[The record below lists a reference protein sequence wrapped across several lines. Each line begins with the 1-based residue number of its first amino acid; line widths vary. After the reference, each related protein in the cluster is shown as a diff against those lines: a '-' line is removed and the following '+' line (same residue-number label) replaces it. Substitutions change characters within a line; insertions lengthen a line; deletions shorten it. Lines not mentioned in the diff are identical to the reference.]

1 MKIHYD
7 YKIIRGKNE
16 SKSPRKIHIIGSVGS
31 GKTTLA
37 KELSLILS
45 AAHYELDNVVW
56 ERSVEGDSRRSDK
69 EKREILKDIIDS
81 DGWIIEG
88 AHTNDWIEDSLLNA
102 ELIILLEP
110 AYGIRNIRII
120 KRFLRQKLKM
130 ETANYRPSF
139 RIFLNMFKWNRYF
152 ERTAKPYIFDNFSVY
167 GHKTIIA
174 ESISDVIEYLAF
186 IERKSEAG

>member
-7 YKIIRGKNE
+7 YEIIRGKNE

-37 KELSLILS
+37 KELSAILS

-56 ERSVEGDSRRSDK
+56 NRSEEGDRRRSDK

-130 ETANYRPSF
+130 ETANYTPSF
-139 RIFLNMFKWNRYF
+139 RIFLSMFKWNRYF
-152 ERTAKPYIFDNFSVY
+152 ERTTKPYIFDKFSVY